1 MAALTKLTRSELD
14 SRLDAVGWGLLL
26 LATGVI
32 LLVPDAPDG
41 SWLMAVGAVLLA
53 MTAVRAY
60 LGARFSWFV
69 AILGAVALVSG
80 IGKASGN
87 AIPGFELLL
96 IVSGGALIL
105 GQFIRA
111 GDTLE
116 AAHRPANGRGVPG

>member
-1 MAALTKLTRSELD
+1 MAALTRLTRSELD
-14 SRLDAVGWGLLL
+14 SRLDAVGWGLLI

-41 SWLMAVGAVLLA
+41 SWLIAVGAVLLG

-87 AIPGFELLL
+87 EIPGFELLL
-96 IVSGGALIL
+96 IVCGGALIL

-111 GDTLE
+111 
-116 AAHRPANGRGVPG
+116 PAPPSS

>member
-1 MAALTKLTRSELD
+1 MAALTKPTRSELD

-41 SWLMAVGAVLLA
+41 SWLIAVGAVLLA
-53 MTAVRAY
+53 MSAARAY

-69 AILGAVALVSG
+69 AILGAIALVSG
-80 IGKASGN
+80 IGDATGN

-96 IVSGGALIL
+96 IVCGGALIL
-105 GQFIRA
+105 GQFIRTSA
-111 GDTLE
+111 SPS
-116 AAHRPANGRGVPG
+116 H